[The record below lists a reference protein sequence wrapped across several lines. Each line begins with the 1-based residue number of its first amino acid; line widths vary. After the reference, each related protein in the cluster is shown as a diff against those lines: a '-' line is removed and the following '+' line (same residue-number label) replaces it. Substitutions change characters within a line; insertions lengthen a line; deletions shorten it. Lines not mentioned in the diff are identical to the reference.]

1 MPDADLVKQFGG
13 KILGIY
19 TGAIL
24 TKLVEIGYQTGLF
37 EASRRGPA
45 TAGEL
50 SERAGLRE
58 RYVRE
63 WLGAMTT
70 SGVYSYDA
78 ASGRYSLP
86 EEHAA
91 LLSGDTAQNLA
102 PMSRMINHFGT
113 HLPKLIAC
121 FREGGGVP
129 YSAYRPVFTQ
139 CMDDVWRRIYDQHL
153 VSGFIASVEG
163 LSGALK
169 RGIRVLDVGC
179 GTGHAVNL
187 LAREFPRSVFRGY
200 DFAED
205 AIARARAE
213 AEEMA
218 LGNAAFEVQDV
229 TDLPGTG
236 EFDLITAFDAIHDQ
250 RAPQA
255 VLKGINRALA
265 SGGTFLM
272 VEFKFSSRVEENLG
286 NPFAPMYYGISLMH
300 CMTVSLAAGG
310 PGLGAVWGE
319 QTARRMLS
327 EAGFKRVELIGT
339 PRPQN
344 CIFVCGH

>member
-1 MPDADLVKQFGG
+1 MQNPAVVKQFGA

-19 TGAIL
+19 SGAIL
-24 TKLVEIGYQTGLF
+24 TKLIEIGYQTGLF
-37 EASRRGPA
+37 EASKHGPA
-45 TAGEL
+45 SAEEL

-70 SGVYSYDA
+70 SGIYSYDA
-78 ASGRYSLP
+78 ASKRYTLP
-86 EEHAA
+86 EDHAA
-91 LLSGDTAQNLA
+91 LLSGDTAQNLS

-139 CMDDVWRRIYDQHL
+139 CMDDVWRRIYDQQL
-153 VSGFIASVEG
+153 ISGFIASVQG
-163 LSGALK
+163 LTTALE

-179 GTGHAVNL
+179 GTGHAINL
-187 LAREFPRSVFRGY
+187 LARQYPKSSFHGY
-200 DFAED
+200 DIAED
-205 AIARARAE
+205 AIAGARGE
-213 AEEMA
+213 AKEMA
-218 LGNAAFEVQDV
+218 LKNAAFDVQDV
-229 TDLPGTG
+229 TNLPGSTQF
-236 EFDLITAFDAIHDQ
+236 ELITAFDAIHDQ
-250 RAPQA
+250 KAPDA
-255 VLKGINRALA
+255 VLRGINRLLA
-265 SGGTFLM
+265 PDGTFLM
-272 VEFKFSSRVEENLG
+272 IEFKFSSRVEENLG
-286 NPFAPMYYGISLMH
+286 NPFATMYYGISLMH
-300 CMTVSLAAGG
+300 CMTVSLAVGG

-327 EAGFKRVELIGT
+327 EAGFSKIKVVDT